1 MGITVQNKRQN
12 GSKTDVPSGS
22 PTTPPVING
31 ALFVLQEVNLP
42 TSTKRSQGRSP
53 SVVFARPL
61 SEVSDQLALMKK
73 RMSLRE
79 KKVYR
84 AYGGN
89 LCHICVREKIVR
101 AFLIEE
107 QKIVA
112 KVLKAQ
118 QAAVKSKA

>member
-61 SEVSDQLALMKK
+61 SEVSDQLALTKGNACLSEK
-73 RMSLRE
+73 RKST
-79 KKVYR
+79 
-84 AYGGN
+84 
-89 LCHICVREKIVR
+89 VRMVVTCATSVCGKRLSEP
-101 AFLIEE
+101 F
-107 QKIVA
+107 
-112 KVLKAQ
+112 
-118 QAAVKSKA
+118 

>member
-1 MGITVQNKRQN
+1 MGTCSCRFSVLRYRTNVKMVQRRTVA
-12 GSKTDVPSGS
+12 GS

-53 SVVFARPL
+53 SVVLARPL
-61 SEVSDQLALMKK
+61 SEVSDQLALKRK

-118 QAAVKSKA
+118 